1 MAIDIQKAAIRRLLD
16 TQSTDFYNKLVHKFF
31 TDTNLIL
38 FKKIQKFYEQHMRIP
53 TSQEFYELQK
63 SGHTREYLEVQIL
76 TDNAKAQELSS
87 EFLSEQLQDYYI
99 REETIGW
106 LDNFI
111 GQLESLERTEIIDKI
126 QTHILDLH
134 KYMPDGEELF
144 DVGKMDI
151 IQDQERFITYTSGLS
166 AEYDAVNGGF
176 GLQELIMFGGRRGS
190 GKSIITL
197 NAAKHQFL
205 NNNNSV
211 AFFSIEMRFVEV
223 YYRLM
228 SMLSGV
234 PFMRFFKNELTKEDR
249 LVVAK
254 TKLDTFYEKCDESV
268 TLYGKLLRDGNVKDF
283 DFSLRSGQV
292 PYKAKRF
299 HIIDDVN
306 LSIPKI
312 DHYLNMLTKKYD
324 VRATV
329 VDYLNIIKVEDR
341 MDWKSQ
347 IGLADSLKVLSRKY
361 DQMIMSPYQI
371 DATGEARFAK
381 GVLDSADRSFR
392 FTPADLNEDPNIL
405 PFEITKIR
413 NGKSMKFDVH
423 MDWEC
428 IRVIPEKSRDIIGG
442 KILNKYGND
451 TKESVGDLG

>member
-1 MAIDIQKAAIRRLLD
+1 MTIDIQKAAIRRLLD
-16 TQSTDFYNKLVHKFF
+16 TQSTDLYNKLVNKFF

-38 FKKIQKFYEQHMRIP
+38 FKRIQKFYEQNMRIP
-53 TSQEFYELQK
+53 SSQEFYEIISQSSSK
-63 SGHTREYLEVQIL
+63 EYLETHIL
-76 TDNAKAQELSS
+76 CDSAKADQLQSD
-87 EFLSEQLQDYYI
+87 FIANQLQDYFI
-99 REETIGW
+99 REETINW
-106 LDNFI
+106 LDSFLN
-111 GQLESLERTEIIDKI
+111 QLEHLERTEIIDKI

-134 KYMPDGEELF
+134 KFLPDGEELF
-144 DVGKMDI
+144 DVANLDI
-151 IQDQERFITYTSGLS
+151 QQDQDRFVMFSSGLS
-166 AEYDAVNGGF
+166 AEYDSVNGGF

-205 NNNNSV
+205 KNNNSV
-211 AFFSIEMRFVEV
+211 AFFSIEMRYIEV

-234 PFMRFFKNELTKEDR
+234 PFMKFLRNELSNDDKFI
-249 LVVAK
+249 VAK
-254 TKLDTFYEKCDESV
+254 TKLDTFYEQTTE
-268 TLYGKLLRDGNVKDF
+268 GEKLLDKLVQTGNIKEF
-283 DFSLRSGQV
+283 DASLRAQKI
-292 PYKAKRF
+292 PLKPKRF

-324 VRATV
+324 VRASV

-347 IGLADSLKVLSRKY
+347 IGLADSLKTLSRKY
-361 DQMIMSPYQI
+361 DQMMLSPYQI
-371 DATGEARFAK
+371 DASGEARFAK

-413 NGKSMKFDVH
+413 NGKSMKFNVH
-423 MDWEC
+423 MDWDC
-428 IRVIPEKSRDIIGG
+428 LRVLPEKSNIISG
-442 KILNKYGND
+442 KILNKYGDD
-451 TKESVGDLG
+451 TKEGVGDLG

>member
-268 TLYGKLLRDGNVKDF
+268 ALYGKLLRDGNVKDF

-428 IRVIPEKSRDIIGG
+428 VRVIPEKSRDIIGG

>member
-1 MAIDIQKAAIRRLLD
+1 MAVDIQKAAIRRLLD
-16 TQSTDFYNKLVHKFF
+16 TQSTDLYNKLVHKFF

-38 FKKIQKFYEQHMRIP
+38 FNRIQRFYEQHMRIP
-53 TSQEFYELQK
+53 TPQEFFELQR
-63 SGHTREYLEVQIL
+63 SSNTIDYLEDQIFSD
-76 TDNAKAQELSS
+76 TSKAEQLSN
-87 EFLSEQLQDYYI
+87 EFIADQLQDYYI

-126 QTHILDLH
+126 QAHILDLH
-134 KYMPDGEELF
+134 KYLPDGDELF
-144 DVGKMDI
+144 DVAKMDLL
-151 IQDQERFITYTSGLS
+151 QDSEKFTTFTSGLS
-166 AEYDAVNGGF
+166 TEYDAVNGGF

-205 NNNNSV
+205 NNDSSV

-228 SMLSGV
+228 SMLSEV
-234 PFMRFFKNELTKEDR
+234 PFMRFLKNELTVQDK
-249 LVVAK
+249 LVIAK
-254 TKLDTFYEKCDESV
+254 TKLDTFYEQCDEGKELYD
-268 TLYGKLLRDGNVKDF
+268 TLIRNGNIKEF
-283 DFSLRSGQV
+283 DFALRSGKV
-292 PYKAKRF
+292 PFKSKRF

-306 LSIPKI
+306 LTIPKI
-312 DHYLNMLTKKYD
+312 DHYLNMLTKKHD
-324 VRATV
+324 VRTSV

-361 DQMIMSPYQI
+361 DQMMMSPYQI

-413 NGKSMKFDVH
+413 NGKGMKFNVH
-423 MDWEC
+423 MNWDC
-428 IRVIPEKSRDIIGG
+428 LKVIPEKSTEVIGG

-451 TKESVGDLG
+451 TKENVGDLG

>member
-1 MAIDIQKAAIRRLLD
+1 MAIDIQKASIRRLLD

-31 TDTNLIL
+31 TDTNLML
-38 FKKIQKFYEQHMRIP
+38 FKRIQKFYEQHMRIP
-53 TSQEFYELQK
+53 TTQEFYELQK
-63 SGHTREYLEVQIL
+63 SGHTREYLESQIL
-76 TDNAKAQELSS
+76 TDSAKAQDLSS
-87 EFLSEQLQDYYI
+87 EFLAEQLQDYYI

-111 GQLESLERTEIIDKI
+111 GQLESLERIEIIDKI

-134 KYMPDGEELF
+134 KFMPDGEELF
-144 DVGKMDI
+144 DVAKMDL
-151 IQDQERFITYTSGLS
+151 IQEGERFVMFSSGLS
-166 AEYDAVNGGF
+166 TEYDVVNGGF

-228 SMLSGV
+228 SMLSGI
-234 PFMRFFKNELTKEDR
+234 PFMKFLRNELNAEDR

-254 TKLDTFYEKCDESV
+254 TKLDTFYEKCDEGVS
-268 TLYGKLLRDGNVKDF
+268 LYDKLIRDGNVKDF
-283 DFSLRSGQV
+283 DFALKSGRV
-292 PYKAKRF
+292 PFKTKRF

-361 DQMIMSPYQI
+361 DQMVMSPYQI

-392 FTPADLNEDPNIL
+392 FTPADLNEDPNVL

-413 NGKSMKFDVH
+413 NGKSMKFNVH

-428 IRVIPEKSRDIIGG
+428 LKVIPEKSTEVIGG

-451 TKESVGDLG
+451 TKENVGDLG

>member
-1 MAIDIQKAAIRRLLD
+1 MAIDIQKASIRRLLD
-16 TQSTDFYNKLVHKFF
+16 TQSTDFYNKLVNKFF

-38 FKKIQKFYEQHMRIP
+38 FTKIQKFYEQHMRIP
-53 TSQEFYELQK
+53 TCQEFLEIQK
-63 SGHTREYLEVQIL
+63 SSHAREYLESQIL
-76 TDNAKAQELSS
+76 TDASKAPDLSS
-87 EFLSEQLQDYYI
+87 EFLADQLQDYYI
-99 REETIGW
+99 REETIDW
-106 LDNFI
+106 LGNFI
-111 GQLESLERTEIIDKI
+111 SQLESLERLEIIDKI
-126 QTHILDLH
+126 QAHILDLH
-134 KYMPDGEELF
+134 KFMPDGEELF
-144 DVGKMDI
+144 DVAKMDL
-151 IQDQERFITYTSGLS
+151 IQDQERFVTFTSGLS
-166 AEYDAVNGGF
+166 THYDAVNGGF

-234 PFMRFFKNELTKEDR
+234 PFMRFFKNELTAEDK

-254 TKLDTFYEKCDESV
+254 TKLDTFYDKCDESIAI
-268 TLYGKLLRDGNVKDF
+268 YDKLIRDGNVKDF
-283 DFSLRSGQV
+283 DFALKSGKV
-292 PYKAKRF
+292 PFKTKRF

-312 DHYLNMLTKKYD
+312 DHYLNLLTKKYD
-324 VRATV
+324 VRSTV

-347 IGLADSLKVLSRKY
+347 IGLADSLKTLSRKY
-361 DQMIMSPYQI
+361 DQMVMSPYQI

-423 MDWEC
+423 MDWDC
-428 IRVIPEKSRDIIGG
+428 LRVIPEKSADEIGG

-451 TKESVGDLG
+451 AKESVGDLG